1 MLGYRPKPKAV
12 WESFMLCPACQTET
26 LADDGV
32 CRSCGI
38 SFSVICANCQHPNL
52 GAARFCGACGERL
65 EQPQALG
72 ERKVVTVLFADIV
85 GSTELIGDKDPEH
98 ALDTL
103 PPALERMGDA
113 VNRFHGTI
121 MRSMGDGLMV
131 IFGVPH
137 AQEDHA
143 LRACQAALEMVQ
155 TSRVNGITLRVGLHS
170 GEIVAGLPDKF
181 TREQS
186 VYGAAVHLASRL
198 EHMAQP
204 GDICLTESTFRLVQS
219 HCDGRPLGHQ
229 DVKGFPRPIGVY
241 RLVGMKTS
249 RTPFRDAV
257 IGAYRGRDAELA
269 VLHEAFA
276 GAERG
281 NGKAVGISAPPG
293 LGKSRLCFEFGKML
307 RDRLVPV
314 LEAKASPYDH
324 SGPLQ
329 PLVEF
334 FRTYFRISSADDPET
349 ARAKVASRIEAAVP
363 ELMDD
368 VAILAEFLGIHD
380 RLLPP
385 STLDPKVRHAR
396 LINLVSSLVR
406 DGTRTPSVIIIEDIH
421 WLDEASIEFVSA
433 LVRVAPV
440 SRALLILT
448 YRSSFQAP
456 WRDGQGFHE
465 IRLGELRD
473 EDVTALT
480 RDLIGDH
487 PSSRAI
493 CGRIVERSGGNPFFA
508 EELIR
513 SLVDSGELDGRPG
526 SYTAIEGA
534 LAETLP
540 ATVQTVI
547 GARID
552 RLLPADKEVLQ
563 IGATIGRE
571 FPLSVLAEVTRASG
585 SELAA
590 TLDRL
595 SQVELVQA
603 VTLENEQDRFAFR
616 HPLIQ
621 EVAYAMQLRSRRVEL
636 HSAVAKALERF
647 HHNQLSEYADLIAYH
662 FEAARDLASA
672 AIYTARSAEWIGT
685 TNARLALK
693 SWQKVHLL
701 LQSQP
706 RSPDTDALRLKANH
720 QILNS
725 AWREGISAEEV
736 APFAREALDLVREL
750 KDSVSEV
757 LTLVTYGRVSAC
769 TGSAD
774 DYVKQV
780 LQAIDLS
787 DAAEPSVRTLLQ
799 VFLCQACGY
808 AGKLR
813 EGLQASETAL
823 AQISTIK
830 KSHEALLGFSVQ
842 RWVESLRARL
852 LVRVGDFDA
861 AAQSIARLTASET
874 DHPEPAVQFIP
885 HLAGVELAWLMHDAK
900 LADLHCVRI
909 GEIATSSRIPYVAV
923 YAAVCKA
930 LVLSLS
936 ANHVAAIQT
945 LESAIRLATEA
956 YAGMEYHSEMLAFL
970 AEMHL
975 RSNSPTAAFR
985 VAEQGIAVARE
996 RHARVA
1002 ECRCT
1007 IILAR
1012 VLSEGTMSH
1021 LDYHADDLVARARG
1035 LIEETGA
1042 RPYERL
1048 LGAVQP
1054 SAVSCG

>member
-1 MLGYRPKPKAV
+1 
-12 WESFMLCPACQTET
+12 MLCPACQTET
-26 LADDGV
+26 LADDRV
-32 CRSCGI
+32 CRSCNI
-38 SFSVICANCQHPNL
+38 SFSVICANCEHPNL
-52 GAARFCGACGERL
+52 AAARFCGACGERL
-65 EQPQALG
+65 DQPQALG

-98 ALDTL
+98 ALDRL
-103 PPALERMGDA
+103 PPALARMGDA
-113 VNRFHGTI
+113 VNRFQGTI

-155 TSRVNGITLRVGLHS
+155 TSRDNGITLRVGLHS
-170 GEIVAGLPDKF
+170 GEIVAGLPDRY

-204 GDICLTESTFRLVQS
+204 GDICVTESTFKLAQS
-219 HCDGRPLGHQ
+219 HCDGRPLGYH
-229 DVKGFPRPIGVY
+229 DVKGFPQPVGVY
-241 RLVGMKTS
+241 RLVGMRAS

-257 IGAYRGRDAELA
+257 IGAYRGRDVELA
-269 VLHEAFA
+269 VLQDAFA

-281 NGKAVGISAPPG
+281 NGRAIGISAPPG
-293 LGKSRLCFEFGKML
+293 LGKSRLCFEFGKIAK
-307 RDRLVPV
+307 DRLVPV
-314 LEAKASPYDH
+314 LEARASPYDH

-334 FRTYFRISSADDPET
+334 FRTYFRITWADAPET
-349 ARAKVASRIEAAVP
+349 ARAKISSRIEAAVP
-363 ELMDD
+363 HLMED
-368 VAILAEFLGIHD
+368 VAVLAEFLGIAD
-380 RLLPP
+380 RQLPP

-456 WRDGQGFHE
+456 WRDGQGFHQ
-465 IRLGELRD
+465 IRLEELRD
-473 EDVTALT
+473 EEVSALT

-487 PSSRAI
+487 PSSHAI
-493 CGRIVERSGGNPFFA
+493 AGRIVERSGGNPFFA

-513 SLVDSGELDGRPG
+513 SLVDSGELGGRPG
-526 SYTAIEGA
+526 NYTAVEGA

-552 RLLPADKEVLQ
+552 RLLPMDKEVLQ

-571 FPLSVLAEVTRASG
+571 FPVSVLAEVTRAVKG
-585 SELAA
+585 ELGGV
-590 TLDRL
+590 LDRL
-595 SQVELVQA
+595 SQVELIQSVKR
-603 VTLENEQDRFAFR
+603 ENEHDRFAFR

-621 EVAYAMQLRSRRVEL
+621 EVAYAMQLRTRRVEL
-636 HSAVAKALERF
+636 HSAVARALERF
-647 HHNQLSEYADLIAYH
+647 HHHQLSEYADLIAHH

-706 RSPDTDALRLKANH
+706 RSADTGRLRLKASG

-736 APFAREALDLVREL
+736 APFALEALDLVREM

-757 LTLVTYGRVSAC
+757 LILVTYGRISAC

-780 LQAIDLS
+780 LQGIELS
-787 DAAEPSVRTLLQ
+787 DTAEPSVRTLLQ

-813 EGLQASETAL
+813 EALQASETAL
-823 AQISTIK
+823 AHIGDIK
-830 KSHEALLGFSVQ
+830 KSHEALIGFSVE

-852 LVRVGDFDA
+852 LVRVGNFTA
-861 AAQSIARLTASET
+861 AAQSIARLTSSER

-885 HLAGVELAWLMHDAK
+885 HLAGVELAWLTHDQK
-900 LADLHCVRI
+900 LADFHCIRI
-909 GEIATSSRIPYVAV
+909 EEIATSSRIPYVAV
-923 YAAVCKA
+923 YAAVCRA
-930 LVLSLS
+930 LVQSLS
-936 ANHVAAIQT
+936 GNHVVAIQK
-945 LESAIRLATEA
+945 LDSAIRLATEA

-970 AEMHL
+970 AEIHL
-975 RSNSPTAAFR
+975 RSNSPTAAFQAAER
-985 VAEQGIAVARE
+985 GMTVASE
-996 RHARVA
+996 RHARLA
-1002 ECRCT
+1002 ECRST
-1007 IILAR
+1007 IVLAR
-1012 VLSEGTMSH
+1012 VLGEAKLSH
-1021 LDYHADDLVARARG
+1021 PGYQAGDLVARARR

-1042 RPYERL
+1042 LPYESL
-1048 LGAVQP
+1048 LAAAQP